1 MKYAICEDCE
11 SIVEADV
18 VNVGV
23 GCVGH
28 YFCCNWAHECSV
40 YDLFNDI
47 VEANRHGVARTLIG
61 HNNTNE
67 KEPKE

>member
-40 YDLFNDI
+40 YDLFTIEDI
-47 VEANRHGVARTLIG
+47 KKFI
-61 HNNTNE
+61 NN
-67 KEPKE
+67 KKD

>member
-40 YDLFNDI
+40 YDLFTIEDI
-47 VEANRHGVARTLIG
+47 KKFI
-61 HNNTNE
+61 NNKKDQFNV
-67 KEPKE
+67 KF